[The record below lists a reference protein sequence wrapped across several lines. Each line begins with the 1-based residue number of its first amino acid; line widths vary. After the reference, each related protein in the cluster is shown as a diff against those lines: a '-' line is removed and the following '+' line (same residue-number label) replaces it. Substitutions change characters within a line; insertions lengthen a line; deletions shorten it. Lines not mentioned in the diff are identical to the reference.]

1 MHMFFDFVCKS
12 RRKWNASGTGTAAS
26 AIEFEE
32 RRVSEVAFGIFFA
45 AVEISGRENGPRA
58 AACHSVGRTGMNEG
72 GREKQ
77 NIQRVSCH
85 SVQSSPTV
93 FIK

>member
-12 RRKWNASGTGTAAS
+12 RRKWNANGTGTAAS

-45 AVEISGRENGPRA
+45 AVEISGRENGPRRRD
-58 AACHSVGRTGMNEG
+58 GR
-72 GREKQ
+72 RWRV
-77 NIQRVSCH
+77 IQWGE
-85 SVQSSPTV
+85 PE
-93 FIK
+93 

>member
-72 GREKQ
+72 RRS
-77 NIQRVSCH
+77 IQRVSCH